1 MVGLNRGGRV
11 ATILTLLL
19 HGGQSGGELEILGAE
34 AIDLVLDGGDASERF
49 AQLVALR
56 FELLRRVERAE
67 ELLLERVGLDGRCN
81 RRG

>member
-11 ATILTLLL
+11 APILALLL
-19 HGGQSGGELEILGAE
+19 HGGQCGGELEILGAE

-56 FELLRRVERAE
+56 L
-67 ELLLERVGLDGRCN
+67 
-81 RRG
+81 